1 LMHDAE
7 PQVVRRVT
15 DDREIEP
22 PLAEDCLGFLPHLG
36 LQHHEHSLLAFRQ
49 HHLIS
54 RHVLFA
60 HRNIVEVEQDAEVA
74 LRAHFHG
81 RAGKAGSTH
90 VLDGNYRA
98 GCHKLQ
104 AGFQQTLLGEWIAH
118 LDGRALLLDVF
129 IELGGSHGCAA
140 DTVAASLCSEID
152 DWKADAFGLRIEDRV
167 RLGEARRKRVDQNIA
182 VVARVEINLT
192 ADRRYAERVAI
203 AADAGDDAGDEVS
216 RLRMAR
222 LAATQRIH
230 GSDRARRHGTHVA
243 QDAADARC
251 RTLIGRDTR
260 RVVVALH
267 LEDNAL
273 AMTDIDR
280 AGIFARAL
288 NSLWSGSWK
297 RAQ

>member
-1 LMHDAE
+1 
-7 PQVVRRVT
+7 
-15 DDREIEP
+15 
-22 PLAEDCLGFLPHLG
+22 
-36 LQHHEHSLLAFRQ
+36 
-49 HHLIS
+49 
-54 RHVLFA
+54 
-60 HRNIVEVEQDAEVA
+60 
-74 LRAHFHG
+74 

-118 LDGRALLLDVF
+118 MDGRALLLDVF

-192 ADRRYAERVAI
+192 ADRRYAERVAV
-203 AADAGDDAGDEVS
+203 AADAGHHAGDEVS
-216 RLRMAR
+216 RLRMIR
-222 LAATQRIH
+222 LAETQRIH
-230 GSDRARRHGTHVA
+230 GCDRARAHGGHVA

-251 RTLIGRDTR
+251 RTLLGLGIR
-260 RVVVALH
+260 RVVVALR
-267 LEDNAL
+267 LEDNAP
-273 AMTDIDR
+273 AITVVNP
-280 AGIFARAL
+280 AGMFAWAL
-288 NSLWSGSWK
+288 NNLWSGGWK
-297 RAQ
+297 RAQPLSRALMRAMLVPHGPEDAEFGESRLPADQ